1 MSPRRWISESRIVGA
16 AHSSYH
22 HTPPEGERGGERG
35 RWREREKEREM
46 ERDVGRGRGRERKRE
61 RETAS
66 QRPQVLH

>member
-22 HTPPEGERGGERG
+22 HTPPEGERG